1 MLKWIVQLSVK
12 KKFLTGLN
20 VISKGNTHYL
30 VRKCAFCFGPKK
42 IHREFTYMHINVM
55 YI

>member
-12 KKFLTGLN
+12 TKVFDWLECYFQRKYTLLDKKVCILLW
-20 VISKGNTHYL
+20 
-30 VRKCAFCFGPKK
+30 PKK
-42 IHREFTYMHINVM
+42 IHSEFTYMHINVM